1 MAFGRNH
8 DAAGIVALAL
18 AFHRAPVQHGDLL
31 HRRAPLPPGVGTLL
45 KLAGGSAPD
54 PEYAALAHP
63 DKLREAALFF
73 IEQVLFHHDG
83 NHYRVLGLEPGA
95 STGQIKEHHRLLM
108 RIFHPDRE
116 RHADDWKDAFAT
128 RINLAY
134 TSLHDPD
141 ARRRY
146 AATLKPAAR
155 PGTTQYPAR
164 RTAALRPAG
173 ALPGLLPPWLLH
185 YLPQWVLA
193 GTALLALVIV
203 GNVYVNNPRPPS
215 SHLTEPLLRAET
227 GSQKLAASLLDGKQ
241 SIAAIESP
249 PRPTES
255 SGPSQRSGKLSS
267 PIPAVAPV
275 QPPLRA
281 APPLQPARILA
292 RNDHSAVPTH
302 AKAQRPLVEPTARQ
316 PAGNP
321 ITATT
326 RIEPPLPPA
335 PQQKVV
341 PVPQVAPPEPRATA
355 VVARPVQ
362 LDPNAT
368 LVRFVSSYERG
379 DTLAFMALFD
389 EVAIGKTGGKSQ
401 IRQEYESL
409 FQSTDLRHIAID
421 NMAWTQEGDWMRG
434 EGRYRTTQMRKG
446 ELKLQTETGTI
457 RIELLRRGD
466 HALIMGLDYQPGERS

>member
-8 DAAGIVALAL
+8 GAAGIVALAL
-18 AFHRAPVQHGDLL
+18 AFHRAPVQHADLL
-31 HRRAPLPPGVGTLL
+31 RARAPLPPGVGTLL

-54 PEYAALAHP
+54 PEYAALARP
-63 DKLREAALFF
+63 DELREAALFF

-155 PGTTQYPAR
+155 PGTTLRPAR
-164 RTAALRPAG
+164 RTAVLHPAA
-173 ALPGLLPPWLLH
+173 ALPGVLPPWLLH

-193 GTALLALVIV
+193 GTALFALVIV

-215 SHLTEPLLRAET
+215 GHLAEPLLLAET
-227 GSQKLAASLLDGKQ
+227 GSQKLAASFPAGKQ
-241 SIAAIESP
+241 PIAAIESP
-249 PRPTES
+249 PPPTELT
-255 SGPSQRSGKLSS
+255 GLSQRSGNLS
-267 PIPAVAPV
+267 PPTPAVAQV
-275 QPPLRA
+275 QAPLRA
-281 APPLQPARILA
+281 APPLQPAPTPA
-292 RNDHSAVPTH
+292 RNHHSATPAH
-302 AKAQRPLVEPTARQ
+302 AKTQRPPVAPAARQ
-316 PAGNP
+316 LAGNP
-321 ITATT
+321 TTATAT
-326 RIEPPLPPA
+326 RVETATPPA
-335 PQQKVV
+335 PLQKV

-355 VVARPVQ
+355 VATRPIQ

-368 LVRFVSSYERG
+368 LARFVSIYERG
-379 DTLAFMALFD
+379 DTLAFMSLFD
-389 EVAIGKTGGKSQ
+389 EVAIGKAGGKSQ

-434 EGRYRTTQMRKG
+434 EGRYRTTLMRKG